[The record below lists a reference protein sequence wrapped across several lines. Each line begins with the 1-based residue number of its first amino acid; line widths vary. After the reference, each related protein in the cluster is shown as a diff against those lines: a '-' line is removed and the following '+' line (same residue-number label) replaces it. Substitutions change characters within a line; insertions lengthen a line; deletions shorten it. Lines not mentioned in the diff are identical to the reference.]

1 MLKGAE
7 VKRIAAIHDLSGFGK
22 SSLTVVIPLLSTMG
36 MQVCPV
42 PTAVLSTQTDGFT
55 GYTFLDL
62 TDNMAAYLEH
72 WQTLDLKFDSVYTG
86 YLGSFDQVVI
96 IKPFIKLQ
104 KEKGAV
110 ILIDPVL
117 GDNGI
122 LYNGISDKMVREMK
136 SFIISADII
145 TPNRTE
151 ADYLLDEKPKDFKDT
166 NQTEEYIRKFED
178 ITDAN
183 VIITSVSI
191 KERYY
196 NICFDRAIDDVFNIE
211 FEMQDTSFPGTGD
224 AFSSLL
230 LGKLLKTG
238 DFTLASFF
246 ATSRTSDMVKRSIQ
260 KDISVREGL
269 PVEEFLCDINK
280 EDIL

>member
-1 MLKGAE
+1 

-22 SSLTVVIPLLSTMG
+22 SSLTVVIPLLSVMG

-72 WQTLDLKFDSVYTG
+72 WNILDLGFDSVYTG
-86 YLGSFDQVVI
+86 YLGSYDQAVI
-96 IKPFIKLQ
+96 IKPFIKCQ

-117 GDNGI
+117 GDNGR
-122 LYNGISDKMVREMK
+122 LYSGISDDMVKEMRT
-136 SFIISADII
+136 FIISADII
-145 TPNRTE
+145 TPNHTE
-151 ADYLLDEKPKDFKDT
+151 ADFLLDERSGYFKDT
-166 NQTEEYIRKFED
+166 KETEGYIRKFEK

-183 VIITSVSI
+183 VIITSVPVGD
-191 KERYY
+191 KYY

-211 FEMQDTSFPGTGD
+211 FEMQNTNFPGTGD

-230 LGKLLKTG
+230 LGKLLLTG

-246 ATSRTSDMVKRSIQ
+246 ATSRTSDMVKRALQ
-260 KDISVREGL
+260 KDISIREGL

-280 EDIL
+280 EDII